1 LIIEEKQRKI
11 EEEKVENKRKEEE
24 MLQRLE

>member
-24 MLQRLE
+24 ML